1 MTFHPHKQSKFSRVD
16 VNHPSFPWKNG
27 RPDWP
32 RYLAEK
38 AEERF
43 ENNRRMGKKY
53 KLIEFSRERCQ
64 YVDMKVCGAKV
75 NGMLEM
81 ISNGRPV
88 LVPVC
93 DKHLKQ
99 LQALPNNHG

>member
-1 MTFHPHKQSKFSRVD
+1 MTFHPHKQSKFSHVD

-32 RYLAEK
+32 RYLSEK

-43 ENNRRMGKKY
+43 ENNRRKGKKY
-53 KLIEFSRERCQ
+53 KLPEYSRERCQ
-64 YVDMKVCGAKV
+64 YVGDIKVCGRKV
-75 NGMLEM
+75 NGLLET
-81 ISNGRPV
+81 IINGRRV

-93 DKHLKQ
+93 DQHLELLEATPQ
-99 LQALPNNHG
+99 